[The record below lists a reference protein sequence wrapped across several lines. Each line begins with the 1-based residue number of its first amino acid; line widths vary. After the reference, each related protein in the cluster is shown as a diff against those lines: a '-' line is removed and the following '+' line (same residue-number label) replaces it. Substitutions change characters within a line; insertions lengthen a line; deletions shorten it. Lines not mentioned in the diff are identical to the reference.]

1 MPSEEDVIRRL
12 DDIMYKSGVQE
23 NVKNKIKEQNLEAK
37 WKLLNMY
44 ENNY

>member
-1 MPSEEDVIRRL
+1 MH
-12 DDIMYKSGVQE
+12 KSGVQE
-23 NVKNKIKEQNLEAK
+23 IVINKIKEQNLEAK